1 LQLADDLQRECPG
14 LVASDNELALQLDL
28 CRRHA
33 GERISLARRIVTMI
47 NGGHAT
53 VYVSN
58 MDSAIRFYT
67 EILGLKLTNRFG
79 NHWATVKA
87 GDTLVIGLHPWAPR
101 YPRPGTKGSVQI
113 GLVLSR
119 DEPIE
124 NLAARLRQ
132 HGVEV
137 SDIKSEEAN
146 YISFEDPDGNP
157 IYVADRDPGIDDE
170 RTAQTSVGAA
180 RS

>member
-1 LQLADDLQRECPG
+1 
-14 LVASDNELALQLDL
+14 
-28 CRRHA
+28 
-33 GERISLARRIVTMI
+33 MI

-67 EILGLKLTNRFG
+67 EVLGLKLTNRFG

-87 GDTLVIGLHPWAPR
+87 GDTLVIGLHPWSAR
-101 YPRPGTKGSVQI
+101 YPRPGTTGSVQI
-113 GLVLSR
+113 GLILSP

-124 NLAARLRQ
+124 SLAARLRQ

-137 SDIKSEEAN
+137 SDTIKSAEAS
-146 YISFEDPDGNP
+146 YVSFEDPDGNP
-157 IYVADRDPGIDDE
+157 IYVGDRDPAIDDE
-170 RTAQTSVGAA
+170 RKAREAVGAA

>member
-1 LQLADDLQRECPG
+1 
-14 LVASDNELALQLDL
+14 
-28 CRRHA
+28 
-33 GERISLARRIVTMI
+33 MI

-87 GDTLVIGLHPWAPR
+87 GDTLVIGLHPWSAR

-113 GLVLSR
+113 GLVMSR
-119 DEPIE
+119 DEQIE
-124 NLAARLRQ
+124 SLAARLRQ

-137 SDIKSEEAN
+137 SDIIKSEEAN
-146 YISFEDPDGNP
+146 YISFEDPDRNP
-157 IYVADRDPGIDDE
+157 IYVGDRDPGIDDE
-170 RTAQTSVGAA
+170 RGAREGVGAA